1 MVHHFDETD
10 QQILQLL
17 HENSRQ
23 PYHTIAKKINK
34 PTSTVH
40 SRVQWMKSQGII
52 TQFSIK
58 MNPSKFGFA
67 TKAWVGLTVKERERE
82 RVAEKLAQYPEIT
95 MIGASLG
102 PHNLSLEVLAQSH
115 QDLDHFIREKLVSE
129 LADSL
134 SDEPF
139 YIVVFT
145 KNYPSYTQLQT
156 KSQPLLRALLRRKN
170 K

>member
-23 PYHTIAKKINK
+23 PYHSIAKKINK

-40 SRVQWMKSQGII
+40 SRVQWMKAQGII
-52 TQFSIK
+52 TRFSIK

-67 TKAWVGLTVKERERE
+67 TKAWVGLTVKEKERE
-82 RVAEKLAQYPEIT
+82 KVAAKLGQFPEIT

-102 PHNLSLEVLAQSH
+102 PHNISLEVLAQSH
-115 QDLDHFIREKLVSE
+115 QDLDQFIQEKLVTALS
-129 LADSL
+129 DSL
-134 SDEPF
+134 SGDPF
-139 YIVVFT
+139 YVVVFT
-145 KNYPSYTQLQT
+145 RNYPTYTQLHT
-156 KSQPLLRALLRRKN
+156 KSQPLLRTILRRKN